1 MKFQTKNFLCINYF
15 LSIALAFFGFMQP
28 SFSFA
33 EVLITSKEAGLPPAT
48 QQVATRGIS
57 RGPAIKLITP
67 VANTSVNSPFDFR
80 VAFEPRGDSK
90 IDVNSI
96 KLTYLKSPYVDLTPR
111 LKSTI
116 SANGINFPNAE
127 VPAGEHSVQL
137 SIRDTEGRETN
148 SVLNL
153 VVSK

>member
-1 MKFQTKNFLCINYF
+1 MKFQTKNFLFLNYF
-15 LSIALAFFGFMQP
+15 FYFALAFFGSLQP

-33 EVLITSKEAGLPPAT
+33 EVLITSKEAGLPPAA

-57 RGPAIKLITP
+57 RGPAIKFITP
-67 VANTSVNSPFDFR
+67 VANSSVSSPFDLR
-80 VAFEPRGDSK
+80 VVFEPRGDSK
-90 IDVNSI
+90 VDMNSVKI
-96 KLTYLKSPYVDLTPR
+96 TYLKSPYVDLTLR
-111 LKSTI
+111 LKSAI
-116 SANGINFPNAE
+116 STNGINFQNAE

-137 SIRDTEGRETN
+137 SVRDTEGRETN